1 MSDHCAGAGAT
12 FAVAVVVVVVVV
24 PTWHV
29 SSRSLHPNSHSATMG
44 RSSGK
49 VLQGTSS
56 GWGSERVWEAAWKRA
71 HCYCW
76 ISDGHS
82 SC

>member
-1 MSDHCAGAGAT
+1 MNDHCAGAGAT
-12 FAVAVVVVVVVV
+12 FVVVVV
-24 PTWHV
+24 PTWPV
-29 SSRSLHPNSHSATMG
+29 SSQSPHPNSHSAAMG
-44 RSSGK
+44 RSSGR

-56 GWGSERVWEAAWKRA
+56 GLESERAWGAAWKRA